1 MENNENYEKNKNAF
15 DFANSCR
22 DKEIDRFWSR
32 ALYFWG
38 FIAAAFTAYIT
49 VLKLSLGQRCFCFK
63 TITELNFTVKI
74 ILALLSFV
82 CFVFC
87 LMWQL
92 IHKASKFWQENWE
105 KYVCEFED
113 EVFGEEVYRKLKK
126 DKIDGSFFPLSL
138 KPYGY
143 SVSKISS
150 SSAVLLTVLSFVFT
164 IFNFANLFQS
174 IALNSEIIKIIIATV
189 LSLLAFVYT
198 IALLFLCKRRG

>member
-49 VLKLSLGQRCFCFK
+49 VLKLSLGQHCFCLK
-63 TITELNFTVKI
+63 TITELNFTAKI

-87 LMWQL
+87 LLWQL

-105 KYVCEFED
+105 KYVCEFEA
-113 EVFGEEVYRKLKK
+113 EVLGKEVYGKSKK
-126 DKIDGSFFPLSL
+126 DEIDSSFFPLSL

-164 IFNFANLFQS
+164 IFNFVNLFQS
-174 IALNSEIIKIIIATV
+174 IAFNSEIIKIIIATV
-189 LSLLAFVYT
+189 LLSLAFGYT